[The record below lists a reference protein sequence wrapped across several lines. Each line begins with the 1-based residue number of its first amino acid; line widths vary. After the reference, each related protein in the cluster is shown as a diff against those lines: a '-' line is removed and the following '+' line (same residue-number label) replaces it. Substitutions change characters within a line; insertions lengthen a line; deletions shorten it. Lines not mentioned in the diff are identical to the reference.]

1 MKIDVT
7 ENNGI
12 VLKEVF
18 NVITFENNYN
28 EYFRIVMKDTG
39 FQFSYNNI
47 LYEVKDDVINK
58 ISKPDPKYK
67 YHVLTW
73 GGFYNDEFKNIHKL
87 EEGDFIFDTKE
98 KRDKFINERKDIES
112 KLNVRCLC
120 FYETEGF
127 CCDIRTVLHRVIEY
141 GGKQYYTQ
149 YDIGINYP
157 FEAAKYHLQN
167 KWCPGFNDYPL
178 GEDFDYTK
186 VKIIKEW
193 ITGAIQELEWKIMKI
208 DLKHFQII

>member
-7 ENNGI
+7 ENYEI

-18 NVITFENNYN
+18 NSIILKTDYN
-28 EYFRIVMKDTG
+28 EIFSICMRDTG
-39 FQFSYNNI
+39 FEFSYNNI
-47 LYEVKDDVINK
+47 FYEAKNGTINK
-58 ISKPDPKYK
+58 LSEPKYK

-98 KRDKFINERKDIES
+98 ERNKFINERKDIET
-112 KLNVRCLC
+112 KLNVHCLC

-127 CCDIRTVLHRVIEY
+127 CCDIRTVLHRVIDFN
-141 GGKQYYTQ
+141 GKQYYTQ

-157 FEAAKYHLQN
+157 FEAAKYHLEN

-193 ITGAIQELEWKIMKI
+193 ITGAMQE
-208 DLKHFQII
+208 